1 MEQTV
6 AQTGDR
12 VSSGTR
18 NRAIVVGAGFGGIAS
33 ALRLA
38 AKGYRVTLI
47 DPAASCLASA
57 RRSSKKTALGMTPA
71 RR

>member
-47 DPAASCLASA
+47 DPASLMLGGPRAGLRK
-57 RRSSKKTALGMTPA
+57 RRLQA
-71 RR
+71 